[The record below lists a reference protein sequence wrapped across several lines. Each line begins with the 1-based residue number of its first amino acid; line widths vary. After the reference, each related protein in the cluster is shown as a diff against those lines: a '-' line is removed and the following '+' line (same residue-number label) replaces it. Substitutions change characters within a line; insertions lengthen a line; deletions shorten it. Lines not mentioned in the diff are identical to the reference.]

1 MRKYTYLLLAL
12 LLFTNIGKMQAGG
25 GWVYGKN
32 KGYVKIAQNV
42 IRSAYF
48 FDGTG
53 EVIDIPTISLYTT
66 SIYAEYGLTDKLT
79 AIVYLPFFV
88 RSTLNEIEFQQSGN
102 TIEGDDVSSF
112 GDTNIGF
119 KFGLFQNKSV
129 VVAASL
135 TFGLPLGSSEV
146 SSESVLQTGDGEF
159 NQLLKV
165 EASHS
170 FYPKP
175 YYATAFVGFNNRTQG
190 FSDEFHAG
198 GEFGITLNKFV
209 AIIKAYN
216 VSSLYN
222 GNAGENGA
230 NGVFANNTEYFSFT
244 PELVYQFSEKA
255 GMAASSGL
263 AFSGRRI
270 LAAPNFSLGFYMN
283 L

>member
-1 MRKYTYLLLAL
+1 MRKITTLLIVSLLLL
-12 LLFTNIGKMQAGG
+12 RVSEVQAGG

-53 EVIDIPTISLYTT
+53 EVIDIPTISLYTS

-79 AIVYLPFFV
+79 AVVYVPIFV
-88 RSTLNEIEFQQSGN
+88 RSTLNAIEFQQSGN
-102 TIEGDDVSSF
+102 TIEGDAVSSF

-119 KFGLFQNKSV
+119 KCGIFQSKSI
-129 VVAASL
+129 VVAASI

-146 SSESVLQTGDGEF
+146 TNESVLQTGDGEF
-159 NQLLKV
+159 NQLVKV

-175 YYATAFVGFNNRTQG
+175 YYATVFVGFNNRTQG

-198 GEFGITLNKFV
+198 GEFGVTLNKFV

-216 VSSLYN
+216 VSSFYN
-222 GNAGENGA
+222 GNAGDNGA

-244 PELVYQFSEKA
+244 PEIVYQINEKV
-255 GMAASSGL
+255 GMAASSGF

-270 LAAPNFSLGFYMN
+270 LAAPNFSLGLYMN